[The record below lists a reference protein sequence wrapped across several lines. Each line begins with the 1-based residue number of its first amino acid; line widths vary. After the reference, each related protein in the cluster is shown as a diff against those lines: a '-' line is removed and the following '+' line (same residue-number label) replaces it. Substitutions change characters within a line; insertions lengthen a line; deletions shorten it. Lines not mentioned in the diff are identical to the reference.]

1 MVDRVSIVAGDRKS
15 QIVGDRTSR
24 VAGDRTSQIVGDRTS
39 RLVGDRTSRIYGD
52 RRPRSTVDRSSRNSF
67 PGFVGVATSI
77 APLPPPEASP
87 DSSPAPSIKESPPK
101 FEPGWRF
108 YVCFSTLLVIA
119 LAAALDATSLSVAL
133 AIISQELKTTAIE
146 AFWAGTSFLVAAT
159 VLQPAFASFSQ
170 IFGRKPIFLI
180 GLTLFTAGAI
190 VAGSANGFTALLI
203 GRVFQ
208 GIGAGGVL
216 VLTEVIVTDLVP
228 LRLRGNYF
236 AMISLVWC
244 LGSVGGPLMGGA
256 FAQEVSWRWIFWIN
270 LPFCA
275 LGFVLIPLYLKLNY
289 QTSSFL
295 EKLRRIDW
303 LGSTLFVCAIL
314 SILIPVTWGGVMYPW
329 DHWRTLV
336 PLCLGSAGLV
346 GAIVYEKYVPVEPMI
361 PLSIFNNRSAAVTYI
376 GTVLHGMVLWCILY
390 YIPLYYEAVKGSTPI
405 MAGVSMMP
413 ETFTVAPASVFC
425 GVVVT
430 MTGRYRWAVW
440 SGWVFTVV
448 GMGLLTLLDVETS
461 TVQWIF
467 LNLVAGIGTGL
478 LFPAMA
484 FAIQAAST
492 DENMAISVA
501 MFSFFRALGQAIGV
515 AVGGVV
521 FQNGIRKQM
530 LKFADIAA
538 RADEYSKDAA
548 ALVQV
553 IKEMPKDLPARAQI
567 IASYAKGLQDVW
579 AVMAV
584 FAGIGLLTSLA
595 TRGISL
601 DRELVTDQGFKYDE
615 EVKDDEEK
623 R

>member
-1 MVDRVSIVAGDRKS
+1 
-15 QIVGDRTSR
+15 
-24 VAGDRTSQIVGDRTS
+24 
-39 RLVGDRTSRIYGD
+39 
-52 RRPRSTVDRSSRNSF
+52 
-67 PGFVGVATSI
+67 
-77 APLPPPEASP
+77 
-87 DSSPAPSIKESPPK
+87 
-101 FEPGWRF
+101 
-108 YVCFSTLLVIA
+108 
-119 LAAALDATSLSVAL
+119 
-133 AIISQELKTTAIE
+133 
-146 AFWAGTSFLVAAT
+146 
-159 VLQPAFASFSQ
+159 
-170 IFGRKPIFLI
+170 
-180 GLTLFTAGAI
+180 
-190 VAGSANGFTALLI
+190 
-203 GRVFQ
+203 
-208 GIGAGGVL
+208 
-216 VLTEVIVTDLVP
+216 
-228 LRLRGNYF
+228 
-236 AMISLVWC
+236 
-244 LGSVGGPLMGGA
+244 
-256 FAQEVSWRWIFWIN
+256 
-270 LPFCA
+270 
-275 LGFVLIPLYLKLNY
+275 
-289 QTSSFL
+289 
-295 EKLRRIDW
+295 
-303 LGSTLFVCAIL
+303 
-314 SILIPVTWGGVMYPW
+314 MYPW

-336 PLCLGSAGLV
+336 PLCLGSVGLV
-346 GAIVYEKYVPVEPMI
+346 GAIAYEKYVPVEPMI

-376 GTVLHGMVLWCILY
+376 GTVLHGMVVSFDFPSPAFCCCCFVRVGPHLTVRQLWCILY

-478 LFPAMA
+478 LFPATA

-492 DENMAISVA
+492 DDNMAISVA

-530 LKFADIAA
+530 LEFASIAA

-553 IKEMPKDLPARAQI
+553 IKHMPKDLPARAHI

-601 DRELVTDQGFKYDE
+601 NRELVTDQGFKYDE
-615 EVKDDEEK
+615 GTTTDEEK